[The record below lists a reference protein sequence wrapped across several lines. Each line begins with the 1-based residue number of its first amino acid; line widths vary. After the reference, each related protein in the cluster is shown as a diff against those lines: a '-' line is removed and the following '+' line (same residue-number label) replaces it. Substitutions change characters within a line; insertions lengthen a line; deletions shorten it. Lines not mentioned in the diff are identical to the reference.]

1 MSESRQTGAYVC
13 KVDNHQ
19 QGTKQKLVVI
29 RSKEGEEIAYNTL
42 GDKALRIYLLI
53 TSNKNGFQLTM
64 NSKGIGG
71 KPLPLNMS
79 RSSYT
84 RAVKELIDNGFL
96 TKADDRGDLWI
107 FHDYPESIEEEMNII
122 VDKKDEK

>member
-1 MSESRQTGAYVC
+1 MDSKRQTGAYIC

-19 QGTKQKLVVI
+19 QGTKQNLVSI

-42 GDKALRIYLLI
+42 GDKALRIYLLV

-64 NSKGIGG
+64 NSNGIGG
-71 KPLPLNMS
+71 KPLPLGMS

-96 TKADDRGDLWI
+96 TKAGQGDLWV
-107 FHDYPESIEEEMNII
+107 FHDYPVATEDINII
-122 VDKKDEK
+122 VDKKNQK